1 MSAKEEYIKPIE
13 EFARLAKSMDYD
25 MECISTNDYF
35 HIHVLNPNFDGF
47 FALVHDSYRSMKQPL
62 DIMKNTIKKKEE
74 NIFSFEAKSSE
85 DAKLYHGFTVKF
97 TPSKRTL

>member
-47 FALVHDSYRSMKQPL
+47 FALVHDSYRSMQQPL

-74 NIFSFEAKSSE
+74 NIFQ
-85 DAKLYHGFTVKF
+85 KLSDFVFHDEFFILKKLKPY
-97 TPSKRTL
+97 S